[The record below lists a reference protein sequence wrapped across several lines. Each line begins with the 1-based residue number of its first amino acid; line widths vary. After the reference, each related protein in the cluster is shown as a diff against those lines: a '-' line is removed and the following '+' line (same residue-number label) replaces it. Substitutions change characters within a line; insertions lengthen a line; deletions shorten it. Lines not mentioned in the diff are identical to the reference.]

1 MCKGV
6 TKYMDEECKNCDLN
20 QVKKVCS
27 ILSLDEKTQMTLYK
41 KVKSYLKNVDMKRTN
56 PEVMG
61 CIWEIITKV
70 VKEDDPYL
78 HIKEYYNNELG
89 KILPDV
95 INMINS
101 ENDKFNTALKIAI
114 SGNLIDFAA
123 KHKFDIDMLKAQ
135 IKDITEK
142 SFAIDNSQE
151 MLEELRKAHTL
162 LYIGDNCGEV
172 VLDKVF
178 IDVIKEVCPDLT
190 VYYGVRGKPIVNDV
204 TIDDAVMAGMNN
216 SAIIISN
223 GDISL
228 GTVIERTSN
237 DFKMIY
243 DKADIV
249 MCKGQG
255 NYEGMLK
262 SRKDN
267 LFFLFM
273 AKCRIVAEPLGI
285 PVMSIVCLKN
295 RVDFIR

>member
-1 MCKGV
+1 
-6 TKYMDEECKNCDLN
+6 
-20 QVKKVCS
+20 
-27 ILSLDEKTQMTLYK
+27 
-41 KVKSYLKNVDMKRTN
+41 
-56 PEVMG
+56 
-61 CIWEIITKV
+61 
-70 VKEDDPYL
+70 
-78 HIKEYYNNELG
+78 
-89 KILPDV
+89 
-95 INMINS
+95 
-101 ENDKFNTALKIAI
+101 
-114 SGNLIDFAA
+114 
-123 KHKFDIDMLKAQ
+123 
-135 IKDITEK
+135 
-142 SFAIDNSQE
+142 

>member
-101 ENDKFNTALKIAI
+101 ENDKFNTALKL
-114 SGNLIDFAA
+114 GDVDYNKDG
-123 KHKFDIDMLKAQ
+123 KVDLKDARAVNS
-135 IKDITEK
+135 IK
-142 SFAIDNSQE
+142 Q
-151 MLEELRKAHTL
+151 
-162 LYIGDNCGEV
+162 
-172 VLDKVF
+172 
-178 IDVIKEVCPDLT
+178 
-190 VYYGVRGKPIVNDV
+190 
-204 TIDDAVMAGMNN
+204 
-216 SAIIISN
+216 
-223 GDISL
+223 
-228 GTVIERTSN
+228 
-237 DFKMIY
+237 
-243 DKADIV
+243 
-249 MCKGQG
+249 
-255 NYEGMLK
+255 
-262 SRKDN
+262 
-267 LFFLFM
+267 
-273 AKCRIVAEPLGI
+273 
-285 PVMSIVCLKN
+285 
-295 RVDFIR
+295 